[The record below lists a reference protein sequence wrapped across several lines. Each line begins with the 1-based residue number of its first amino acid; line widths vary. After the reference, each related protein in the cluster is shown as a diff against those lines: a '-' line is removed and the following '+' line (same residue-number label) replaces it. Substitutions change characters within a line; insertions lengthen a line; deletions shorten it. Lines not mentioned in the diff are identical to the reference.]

1 MLRSAWPTFSNRML
15 HFRPKLHTIRSSRM
29 RKIFLGL
36 FASVA
41 FCSLL
46 TGCNSVQGYSLRSY
60 QGPLP
65 MEDYRYVTPE
75 TYGVP
80 GALR

>member
-1 MLRSAWPTFSNRML
+1 MK
-15 HFRPKLHTIRSSRM
+15 KL
-29 RKIFLGL
+29 FLGL
-36 FASVA
+36 FASAA

-46 TGCNSVQGYSLRSY
+46 TGCSSVQGYSLRSY

-65 MEDYRYVTPE
+65 MEDYSYVSPE

-80 GALR
+80 SALR